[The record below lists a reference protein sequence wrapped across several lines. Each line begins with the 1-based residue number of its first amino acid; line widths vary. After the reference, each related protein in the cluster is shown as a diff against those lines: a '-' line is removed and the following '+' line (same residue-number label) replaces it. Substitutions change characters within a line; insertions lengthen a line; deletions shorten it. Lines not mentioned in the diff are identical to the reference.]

1 MRENSLFLEC
11 DVDFIFHIPPPY
23 ALSSFFCFRCR
34 KVKCER
40 KRRRAFGNELMWGE
54 WLRGREL
61 CDNHTILFKLDKL
74 LFFLLTNSRH
84 ERTKMRAKEKRKGTF
99 QKELVV

>member
-11 DVDFIFHIPPPY
+11 DVDFILHIPPPY
-23 ALSSFFCFRCR
+23 ALTHFFPVSDNK

-74 LFFLLTNSRH
+74 VGFFIH
-84 ERTKMRAKEKRKGTF
+84 
-99 QKELVV
+99 